1 MTSEE
6 ISLMGLFERYLS
18 IWLGLCI
25 LAGVGLGVALPNLF
39 QTIAEI
45 EYANVNLVVALF
57 IWIMTCPMMVNVDFA
72 SVKDIGKKT
81 KGSMHNARCKLA
93 Y

>member
-1 MTSEE
+1 MTFEE

-18 IWLGLCI
+18 IWVGLCI

-39 QTIAEI
+39 QIIVEI
-45 EYANVNLVVALF
+45 EYANVNLVVTVF
-57 IWIMTCPMMVNVDFA
+57 IWIMICPMMINVVFA
-72 SVKDIGKKT
+72 SVKDIGKK
-81 KGSMHNARCKLA
+81 KGSMHNARCELA

>member
-1 MTSEE
+1 
-6 ISLMGLFERYLS
+6 MG
-18 IWLGLCI
+18 GLCI

-45 EYANVNLVVALF
+45 EYANVNLVVTVF
-57 IWIMTCPMMVNVDFA
+57 IWIMICPMMINVVFA
-72 SVKDIGKKT
+72 SVKDIGKK
-81 KGSMHNARCKLA
+81 KGSMHNARCELA